1 MNKNSITIKKIS
13 QSSSSIDILWSD
25 NKESYFHFLWLRD
38 NCPSNIHSDAR
49 QRKFNLLT
57 VSDSIHPKKILLN
70 DNGNLEIIW
79 SEGGHSSCFE
89 SKWLRKHCYTIN
101 NNKEYK
107 SPYILWD
114 KSLAESIEKNTIEY
128 KDIINSESGLLIW
141 LEQLDKYGFSIVKNA
156 PIEKNSGLKVLK
168 RISHI
173 RETFFKTPFEV
184 INIPKPNNTAYT
196 AEGLRNHTDLPYFE
210 YAPGYQFLHCL
221 VNDAVG
227 GESSVVD
234 GFCISKYLKENE
246 PEVFSLLNTTYVKF
260 KDNDY
265 TQNTIRIHHSPLITL
280 TKDNDFN
287 DIRFSVATMAAIDC
301 PKDIMEKFYLA
312 YRRFAELI
320 HSSKYTVNFRLSAGD
335 IFSFNNRRVL
345 HGRKEFDPNTG
356 HRHLQ
361 GYYIDRDEIL
371 GRLNFLKN
379 IEI

>member
-1 MNKNSITIKKIS
+1 MSNNSITIKEIK
-13 QSSSSIDILWSD
+13 QSSSSVDIIWND
-25 NKESYFHFLWLRD
+25 NKKSFFHFLWLRD
-38 NCPSNIHSDAR
+38 NCPSNIHPDAR
-49 QRKFNLLT
+49 QRRFNLLT
-57 VSDSIHPKKILLN
+57 VSESIHPKKIILN
-70 DNGNLEIIW
+70 NDEKLEIVW
-79 SEGGHSSCFE
+79 SEGNHISYYD
-89 SKWLRKHCYTIN
+89 SKWLRDHCYTMKN
-101 NNKEYK
+101 NTKYQ

-114 KSLAESIEKNTIEY
+114 QSLSKNIHKNMIEY
-128 KDIINSESGLLIW
+128 DEILNTESGLLKW
-141 LEQLDKYGFSIVKNA
+141 LEQLHIYGFSIVKNSPTEIKSA
-156 PIEKNSGLKVLK
+156 LNILKK
-168 RISHI
+168 ISHL

-221 VNDAVG
+221 ANSTKG

-234 GFCISKYLKENE
+234 GFCIAKYLKENE
-246 PEVFSLLNTTYVKF
+246 PEIFSLLINTHVKF

-265 TQNTIRIHHSPLITL
+265 TQNTIRIYHSPLITL
-280 TKDNDFN
+280 NKDNDFN

-301 PKDIMEKFYLA
+301 SDKIMEKFYLA

-320 HSSKYTVNFRLSAGD
+320 HSDNYTVNFKLSPGD

-345 HGRKEFDPNTG
+345 HGRKEYDPNSG
-356 HRHLQ
+356 NRHLQ

-379 IEI
+379 IVV